1 MGPQTMARGATNG
14 TAAEEI
20 AAVPFVALDRQHQS
34 LGHELA
40 SAFDRVVGRSS
51 FVLGDE
57 VASFEAEFASAC
69 GVGHCVGV
77 ASDTAAL
84 TVALTAAG
92 VGRGDED
99 IVPAQI
105 SIASVLGVLHA
116 GATPVLCDV
125 EAHTGLIDAAAAAE
139 VVTSRTAALI
149 AVHLY
154 GQACDMGPLWALA
167 SRHGLLVVEDAA
179 HAHGATYRGRSVGS
193 LGDVAAFSFYPTT
206 NLGALGDAGAVC
218 TEDPEIAQRARQLRN
233 LGQRRSGEHVEVG
246 FNARLDGVQA
256 AFLRVKLPLLESANR
271 SRREHA
277 AAYRAG
283 LDARRL
289 LAERDHTPCVYHA
302 FPMRVAR
309 RAAAREHLGACGVR
323 TGVHYPR
330 PAHEHPALAD
340 ALLPSR
346 APLPEASGWAREE
359 LSLPMFAELRPKE
372 IESVLAACAQLPV
385 DIDEPPSR
393 TKES

>member
-1 MGPQTMARGATNG
+1 MARGATNG
-14 TAAEEI
+14 AAAEEI
-20 AAVPFVALDRQHQS
+20 AAVPFVALDRQHQL

-57 VASFEAEFASAC
+57 VACFEAEFASAC
-69 GVGHCVGV
+69 GVGHCIGT
-77 ASDTAAL
+77 ASETAAL
-84 TVALTAAG
+84 TVALNAAG
-92 VGRGDED
+92 VGRGDEV
-99 IVPAQI
+99 IVPAHI
-105 SIASVLGVLHA
+105 SFASVLGVLHA

-125 EAHTGLIDAAAAAE
+125 EAHTGLIDAAAAAQ
-139 VVTSRTAALI
+139 VVSSRTAALI

-154 GQACDMGPLWALA
+154 GQACDMAPLWSLA

-206 NLGALGDAGAVC
+206 NLGALGDAGAIC

-256 AFLRVKLPLLESANR
+256 AFLRVKLPLLEAANR

-277 AAYRAG
+277 AAYRDG
-283 LDARRL
+283 LEGRRL

-309 RAAAREHLGACGVR
+309 RAAAREHLGACGIQ
-323 TGVHYPR
+323 TAVHYPR
-330 PAHEHPALAD
+330 AAHEHPALVD
-340 ALLPSR
+340 ALRPPR
-346 APLPEASGWAREE
+346 APLTEASAWAREE
-359 LSLPMFAELRPKE
+359 VSLPMFAELRPKE
-372 IESVLAACAQLPV
+372 IESVLAACALLPA
-385 DIDEPPSR
+385 DDESHPSR